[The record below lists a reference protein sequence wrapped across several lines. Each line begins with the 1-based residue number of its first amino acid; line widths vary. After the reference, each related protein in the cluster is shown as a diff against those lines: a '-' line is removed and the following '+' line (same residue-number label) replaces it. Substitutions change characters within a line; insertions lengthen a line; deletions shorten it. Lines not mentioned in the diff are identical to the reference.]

1 MTFFREFDNE
11 DTFNYYIQLGFL
23 SSDIF
28 IFITLFFIDAYYGR
42 FFNSF
47 SLLPSIPCHLSWI
60 IQECPCVFISLFFI
74 LTKFHSI
81 SLMNVLV
88 LLPFL
93 LHYIHRSFVFP
104 FKLKTTKK
112 TPLELTFLAFI
123 FCSFNATMIN
133 RSILLYSQYEEIS
146 LQMIVGISIM
156 MIGALINIFHD
167 YYVIGL
173 RKQTTAYILP
183 KGYLYEYISC
193 PNYFGEMVEWFGFW
207 VLSGTFSA
215 FVFAVSTVA
224 NLFPR
229 AIKTHQWYHKKFNE
243 YPKQRKAVIPFII

>member
-1 MTFFREFDNE
+1 MTLFREFSNE
-11 DTFNYYIQLGFL
+11 DNFNFYIQLGFL

-47 SLLPSIPCHLSWI
+47 SLLPCIPCQLSWI
-60 IQECPCVFISLFFI
+60 IQESPCVFISLYFI
-74 LTKFHSI
+74 ITNIKLI

-123 FCSFNATMIN
+123 FCTFNAIMIN
-133 RSILLYSQYEEIS
+133 RSVLFYSQYDNLSFQIIFGMGI
-146 LQMIVGISIM
+146 MI
-156 MIGALINIFHD
+156 IGAVINIFHD
-167 YYVIGL
+167 YYIIAL
-173 RKQTTAYILP
+173 RKQTTSYIIP
-183 KGYLYEYISC
+183 TKYLYDYISC

-207 VLSGTFSA
+207 IMSGTLSG

-229 AIKTHQWYHKKFNE
+229 AIKTHQWYKKKFSE
-243 YPKQRKAVIPFII
+243 YPNERKAVLPFII